1 MPLAPGTR
9 LGPYEVVA
17 AAGVGGMGE
26 VYRASD
32 TSLKRTVAL
41 KVLPESVAKDADR
54 LARFQREAEVLA
66 SLNHPNIAAIFGIE
80 ASTSTRALIME
91 FVEGPTLA
99 DRITSGPLPFDEAL
113 PIAAQIA
120 DALEAAHERGIIHRD
135 LKPAN
140 IKVRPD
146 GTVKVLD
153 FGLAKAIAG
162 SEDPASIGRPDRGPL
177 EPGPT
182 MTSPAMTAMGVI
194 LGTASYMSPEQARG
208 KPVDRRADIWAFG
221 CVLYEMLTAKRAF
234 PGDGITDVIAAVIT
248 RDPDFTALPAS
259 TPAHVRT
266 VLARCFVKD
275 PKQRMRDI
283 GEARLQ
289 LLGATGPVEA
299 AVLPPVPTTRRSP
312 LTAVLAGALVLSLAV
327 LAYTQFKPDAQ
338 RTAST
343 SRVTI
348 NFTGAERMHKA
359 QPQPSLAFSPD
370 GQTIVFTA
378 SGPEGSQLHMRRLDD
393 YQVTPIP
400 GTGDGRQAFF
410 SPDGKWIGFVA
421 LNVLKKVPL
430 SLGPP
435 TSIVTV
441 DGGFH
446 GATWTDR
453 NEIVYSVRAQEWGL
467 YRVSA
472 DGGTPTLVSRE
483 SISYPDALP
492 GGNAVLVTLD
502 NPGAVRSAGE
512 LIVAAVSLDSGTM
525 TKVLDGGTYPRWAP
539 TGHVL
544 FLRDGALMAATL
556 NPTTLVAGDARVAV
570 VTDTFMD
577 PAQAAGN
584 YAVSASGALAYA
596 PGSPADFE
604 RGFVTV
610 DPSRPD
616 RPVVPLGKTRRYF
629 GPPRLSPDGA
639 RLVTSELAW
648 VGRLALVDLL
658 RDTVE
663 LLTTGG
669 LWGETNPVW
678 SADSQSIIFRGNR
691 RVEGAGIFRI
701 DASAGS
707 TPTLLLSDPR
717 LFPTAWSEPHKAVVV
732 TLRQPSGDLDLG
744 LLALEPTVAVRPL
757 LATPFAE
764 QSAVLS
770 SDNRFVAY
778 QSNRSGST
786 EVYVAT
792 FPDMAHTRRVSLNGG
807 LTPAWRPGTHQLYFR
822 RGNRILASQI
832 TPGQPLTA
840 TDPVYV
846 ADYTSVIPT
855 GFFSVMRDGRI
866 IMLDGIDQGASSSLH
881 VVLNWF
887 EELRA
892 KVR

>member
-1 MPLAPGTR
+1 MALAPGTR
-9 LGPYEVVA
+9 LGPYEVIA

-26 VYRASD
+26 VYRATD

-41 KVLPESVAKDADR
+41 KVLPESVAMDADR

-66 SLNHPNIAAIFGIE
+66 ALSHPNIAAIFGIE
-80 ASTSTRALIME
+80 ASTTVRALVME
-91 FVEGPTLA
+91 FVDGPTLA
-99 DRITSGPLPFDEAL
+99 DRIAAGPLPFDEAL

-120 DALEAAHERGIIHRD
+120 EALEAAHERGIIHRD

-153 FGLAKAIAG
+153 FGLAKAMDAG
-162 SEDPASIGRPDRGPL
+162 PVD
-177 EPGPT
+177 PGPT
-182 MTSPAMTAMGVI
+182 MTSPAMTAMGMI

-221 CVLYEMLTAKRAF
+221 CVLYEMLTAARAF

-248 RDPDFTALPAS
+248 REPDFTALPAS

-266 VLARCFVKD
+266 LLARCFVKD
-275 PKQRMRDI
+275 PKQRLRDI

-289 LLGATGPVEA
+289 LLGATGPVELA
-299 AVLPPVPTTRRSP
+299 ALHAPSPTRRSP
-312 LTAVLAGALVLSLAV
+312 LTAVLAGALVLSLAT
-327 LAYTQFKPDAQ
+327 LAYTQFRPEAQ
-338 RTAST
+338 RTTPT

-348 NFTGAERMHKA
+348 NFPDAARMHKA

-378 SGPEGSQLHMRRLDD
+378 VGPEGTQLHMRRLDGYD
-393 YQVTPIP
+393 VTPIP
-400 GTGDGRQAFF
+400 GTADARQAFF
-410 SPDGKWIGFVA
+410 SPNGKWIGFVT

-435 TSIVTV
+435 TPVVTV

-446 GATWTDR
+446 GATWTDKD
-453 NEIVYSVRAQEWGL
+453 EIVYSVRAKEWGL
-467 YRVSA
+467 YRVPA

-492 GGNAVLVTLD
+492 GGNVVLVTLD
-502 NPGAVRSAGE
+502 NPSAVRSAGE
-512 LIVAAVSLDSGTM
+512 LIVAAVALDSGTM
-525 TKVLDGGTYPRWAP
+525 TKVLDGGTYARWAP

-544 FLRDGALMAATL
+544 FLRDGALMAATFD
-556 NPTTLVAGDARVAV
+556 PTTLVAGDARVAV
-570 VTDTFMD
+570 ATDTFMD

-584 YAVSASGALAYA
+584 YAVSASGALVYA

-610 DPSRPD
+610 DPARPD

-629 GPPRLSPDGA
+629 GPPRLSPDGT

-648 VGRLALVDLL
+648 VGRLALVDLS

-691 RVEGAGIFRI
+691 RVEGAGVFRI

-707 TPTLLLSDPR
+707 TPTLLLSDPS
-717 LFPTAWSEPHKAVVV
+717 LYPTAWSEPHKTVVLNARQLNGDWDLAVM
-732 TLRQPSGDLDLG
+732 
-744 LLALEPTVAVRPL
+744 ALEPAPAQRPL
-757 LATPFAE
+757 LSTPFSE
-764 QSAVLS
+764 QGAALS
-770 SDNRFVAY
+770 SDSRYIAY

-807 LTPAWRPGTHQLYFR
+807 FTPAWRPGTHQLYFR
-822 RGNRILASQI
+822 RGSRILASQI
-832 TPGQPLTA
+832 TPGQPLAA

-846 ADYTSVIPT
+846 ADYTTVIPT
-855 GFFSVMRDGRI
+855 GFFAVMRDGRI
-866 IMLDGIDQGASSSLH
+866 IMLDGTDQGASSALH
-881 VVLNWF
+881 IVLNWF
-887 EELRA
+887 DDLRA